1 MKRSSDL
8 NQELKEADEYF
19 AKETKRIQSY
29 AKNSLEHK
37 QKKKT
42 NTKKT
47 TLVMSWLLIAL
58 TVGGALYAAVI
69 AVLGVG

>member
-1 MKRSSDL
+1 M